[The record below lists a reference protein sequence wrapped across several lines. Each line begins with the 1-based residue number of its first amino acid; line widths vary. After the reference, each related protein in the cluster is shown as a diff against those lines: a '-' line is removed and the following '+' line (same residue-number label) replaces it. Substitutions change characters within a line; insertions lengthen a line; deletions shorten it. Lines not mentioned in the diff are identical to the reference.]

1 MAWVALVIVLALL
14 ELLVF
19 QMLVGKA
26 RGKYGVNA
34 PATTGNEIFE
44 RYFRVQENTVEQLL
58 LFLPGVWLFATF
70 ISPTWAALLGAV
82 FIVGR
87 AIYAAT
93 YIADPK
99 KRGLGFA
106 LSMLPNLALLIGALI
121 GAVRGILATSN
132 VS

>member
-1 MAWVALVIVLALL
+1 MAWVAVVIVLALL
-14 ELLVF
+14 EFVWF
-19 QMLVGKA
+19 DILVGKA
-26 RGKYGVNA
+26 RGTYGVNA
-34 PATTGNEIFE
+34 PATTGNEMFE
-44 RYFRVQENTVEQLL
+44 RYFRVQQNTMEQLL

-70 ISPTWAALLGAV
+70 VTPIGAALLGAV
-82 FIVGR
+82 FIAGR

-121 GAVRGILATSN
+121 GAIRAILATAN
-132 VS
+132 LG